1 MGGSGGGSSM
11 GGMMNEMMGEG
22 HGRSAPRPL
31 YPTLLGLPALD
42 AAERHRLA
50 SEADARIHQGLALIA
65 RGSAAARPNSAPAEL
80 EAAEQLF
87 RDGLSLV
94 ESGTAA
100 KAALVEGSGSPRVAL
115 DWFRAEMNLPRDVD
129 EESGGALFW
138 GFGPM
143 HLFFMALLALIA
155 IGLLAL
161 QALRLHRVRELVRA
175 RTGSGEEIAP
185 LPSSS
190 RAGAAIPSPAS
201 LEPAASGPIKT
212 APESGVP
219 IVSSAA
225 RRPRAWSG
233 DLRVAQIVQ
242 ETPTVETFR
251 LVETSS
257 DRLPFDF
264 LPGQFLQV
272 EVVPEDGKSVRR
284 SYTIASSPTQRA
296 YVELTV
302 KREEQGIVS
311 SYLHDSVKV
320 GDLIKVSGPFGS
332 FSFTGSD
339 ADSIVLIAGGVGITP
354 MMSVLRYLTDT
365 AWPGEIFFLYGANST
380 EEFVFREEIERLERQ
395 DPKLHVLAT
404 MARSPG
410 TVWLGPEGVITK
422 DLLERAVP
430 DLGSRRIH
438 LCGPPPMM
446 SAIKVMLREL
456 GVPDAQVHSEAFGPA
471 SLPADNAP
479 EAVTSA
485 PVEAST
491 ATPPASQ
498 PRRSRS
504 KAAPAVAASTVTF
517 SISGVSAALPA
528 DQSVLEA
535 AEGAGV
541 EIPFQ
546 CRVGECGVCVTR
558 LLEGQVSMAVETG
571 LDPADKAQGYV
582 LACQAKTAGGPLV
595 VEA

>member
-1 MGGSGGGSSM
+1 MMG
-11 GGMMNEMMGEG
+11 EMMGEG
-22 HGRSAPRPL
+22 HGRSAPKQL
-31 YPTLLGLPALD
+31 YPTLMGLPGLD
-42 AAERHRLA
+42 VAERHRLA
-50 SEADARIHQGLALIA
+50 READARIQQGLVLIA
-65 RGSAAARPNSAPAEL
+65 QGSAAARPNATPAEL
-80 EAAEQLF
+80 EAAGQRF
-87 RDGLSLV
+87 RDGLSLFQ
-94 ESGTAA
+94 SGTAA
-100 KAALVEGSGSPRVAL
+100 KGALSDESGPQRVAL
-115 DWFRAEMNLPRDVD
+115 DWFRSEMNLPAGDD
-129 EESGGALFW
+129 HESGEALFW

-143 HLFFMALLALIA
+143 HLFFMALLTLIS

-161 QALRLHRVRELVRA
+161 QALRLHRVRELVKA
-175 RTGSGEEIAP
+175 RPGSGEGIAS
-185 LPSSS
+185 LPSSRS
-190 RAGAAIPSPAS
+190 ADAAVPSPAS
-201 LEPAASGPIKT
+201 LAPAASG
-212 APESGVP
+212 G
-219 IVSSAA
+219 SAA
-225 RRPRAWSG
+225 RRPKAWSG
-233 DLRVAQIVQ
+233 DLRVARIVQ

-251 LVETSS
+251 LVEPSS

-272 EVVPEDGKSVRR
+272 QVEPDGGKPVRR

-296 YVELTV
+296 YVEVTV

-311 SYLHDSVKV
+311 CYLHDNTKV

-332 FSFTGSD
+332 FTFTGSD

-380 EEFVFREEIERLERQ
+380 EEFVFREEIERLERH

-430 DLGSRRIH
+430 DLGRRRIH

-446 SAIKVMLREL
+446 ASIKLMLKEL

-485 PVEAST
+485 PVEATT
-491 ATPPASQ
+491 ATGPAS
-498 PRRSRS
+498 PPKRSPS
-504 KAAPAVAASTVTF
+504 KAGPEVAASTVTF
-517 SISGVSAALPA
+517 SISGISAALPA

-558 LLEGQVSMAVETG
+558 LLEGEVSMAVETG

-582 LACQAKTAGGPLV
+582 LACQAKTTGGPLV